1 MARPLLLDTC
11 ALLWLADASSRLSPA
26 AREQIGNADNAFFS
40 PISAWEIAQKVA
52 RGDLTLPA
60 PPLEWFES
68 LVARYRLESIPLSLS
83 VLVRA
88 TQLPWHHKD
97 PADRFIIATALL
109 HSLPVVTADSR
120 FPAYGVET
128 TV

>member
-1 MARPLLLDTC
+1 MAPPLLLDTC
-11 ALLWLADASSRLSPA
+11 ALLWLSSSPSRLSPG
-26 AREQIGNADNAFFS
+26 ARERIKNADNAFYS

-60 PPLEWFES
+60 PPLEWFEA
-68 LVARYRLESIPLSLS
+68 LVARYQLEPLPLSLP
-83 VLVRA
+83 VLIRA

-120 FPAYGVET
+120 FAAYGVET
-128 TV
+128 LI

>member
-1 MARPLLLDTC
+1 M
-11 ALLWLADASSRLSPA
+11 
-26 AREQIGNADNAFFS
+26 
-40 PISAWEIAQKVA
+40 
-52 RGDLTLPA
+52 TLPS

-68 LVARYRLESIPLSLS
+68 LVARYRLDPIPLSLP
-83 VLVRA
+83 VLVRS

-120 FPAYGVET
+120 FAAYGVET
-128 TV
+128 II